1 MMPCRLYEQ
10 DGGAFPLCFG
20 NRRVWLPLA
29 AEAASHG
36 IIGIL
41 VGAGWRGRLP
51 PGGDGDEAGMMD
63 R

>member
-1 MMPCRLYEQ
+1 M
-10 DGGAFPLCFG
+10 AA
-20 NRRVWLPLA
+20 LA

-41 VGAGWRGRLP
+41 VGAGWRGILP